1 MPVIFADISRNC
13 YVHKIITQLM
23 LNILAKFR
31 ANILSC
37 HQILSRL
44 CDPPWAKIHEKWQN

>member
-13 YVHKIITQLM
+13 YVNKIITQPM

-44 CDPPWAKIHEKWQN
+44 CDPPCAKIHEKWQN